1 LLTILVAV
9 FVEVLATRSR
19 RRASAVAM
27 WGTWVQPRQVRAHS
41 KFVSPFLKKLLAG
54 TPPNFEDSGNN
65 HLTVSLLICTVI
77 QRSEKISRRVFYTA
91 SDFMEVGVSAFV
103 ASMQYV

>member
-9 FVEVLATRSR
+9 FVEVLALG
-19 RRASAVAM
+19 AAAPSA
-27 WGTWVQPRQVRAHS
+27 RAHS